1 MTVSEEAG
9 FPTEELRTT
18 GNIGAKGSCIIPQNL
33 EENVVWLH
41 QFLFDD
47 MDYEVTENIKDYDV
61 IIKSETN
68 QYLKK

>member
-1 MTVSEEAG
+1 M
-9 FPTEELRTT
+9 
-18 GNIGAKGSCIIPQNL
+18 
-33 EENVVWLH
+33 VWLH